1 MSLMKSHTVLF
12 LLLFLAISVS
22 YETVWGSPQQLEY
35 TIEVYADGSAAWI
48 IEHRFLKG
56 ENESFFA
63 QLSNPIYFSD
73 VFIENVKSLV
83 NATRENTGRT
93 NMTVEDFVMT
103 ATVLGSYSVVKYQF
117 NWKGFAETEGARIKI
132 GDVFMVDGLFL
143 YGEGTVKMLYPSEYI
158 VESVSPNPHVESN
171 QTLTW
176 YGIEDFGLGEPKI
189 VLGKEKA
196 ASGFLEILK
205 ANIPVIVSLI
215 ALVGVSS
222 ISLYFFKLR
231 KKEISRAK
239 APMPPG
245 VPLRME
251 DDEEKVINLLRAA
264 GGSLYQSIIADQCG
278 FSRAKASKLLATME
292 KKGKIRRAEKGREKV
307 VTLID
312 KS

>member
-1 MSLMKSHTVLF
+1 MKSHTVF
-12 LLLFLAISVS
+12 FFLLFLTIFVS
-22 YETVWGSPQQLEY
+22 YETVWGTPQQLEY
-35 TIEVYADGSAAWI
+35 TIEVYADGSAAWV

-63 QLSNPIYFSD
+63 QLSNPTYFSD
-73 VFIENVKSLV
+73 VFVENIKSLV
-83 NATRENTGRT
+83 NATREKTGRT
-93 NMTVEDFVMT
+93 NMTVENFVMT

-117 NWKGFAETEGARIKI
+117 NWKGFAEIEDTQIEI
-132 GDVFMVDGLFL
+132 GDVFKVEELWQRFL
-143 YGEGTVKMLYPSEYI
+143 YGDGTLNMTLPSEYTI
-158 VESVSPNPHVESN
+158 ESISPRPYAQSG
-171 QTLTW
+171 QSLTW
-176 YGIEDFGLGEPKI
+176 IGIKDFGLGEPKI
-189 VLGKEKA
+189 VLEKEKA

-231 KKEISRAK
+231 KKEIPRAK

-264 GGSLYQSIIADQCG
+264 GGSLYQSIIADHCG

-292 KKGKIRRAEKGREKV
+292 KKGKIRRVEKGREKV